1 MMNIVSGMLRGLPLR
16 APAGM
21 TTRPTSVRARKALF
35 DSLGDLTGKTV
46 ADLFAGSG
54 AIGLEAASRGAGT
67 VWFAD
72 SSAGAI
78 RCIKANTAKA
88 AELGCNARFEIVNIS
103 LPSGA
108 NRLSLLSEPDLV
120 FADPP
125 YAETLDYL
133 SGLLNDPAF
142 TGWCRNAVL
151 IWEIPADRGLVP
163 PPKEWTL
170 AGIRIFGGAK
180 FAFFRRNTES

>member
-1 MMNIVSGMLRGLPLR
+1 MMNIVSGKLRGLPLR

-72 SSAGAI
+72 SSPGAI

-88 AELGCNARFEIVNIS
+88 AELGCNTRFEIVNIS

-108 NRLSLLSEPDLV
+108 NRLSLLSGPDLV

-125 YAETLDYL
+125 YADSADIL
-133 SGLLNDPAF
+133 PALTENEIF
-142 TGWCRNAVL
+142 TKWADQGKLYWEFPPASCAPLRPPSPPWKIAQIRNFGAVRFL
-151 IWEIPADRGLVP
+151 ILEV
-163 PPKEWTL
+163 
-170 AGIRIFGGAK
+170 F
-180 FAFFRRNTES
+180 